1 MAYKSKKKGGG
12 HVNTQV
18 STTANEVFKLLR
30 ERYGTGNI
38 PDAID
43 NFIQDCDEDLYNK
56 AKRRV
61 NEVEEIKTSGKRDR
75 KE

>member
-18 STTANEVFKLLR
+18 SNTANEYFKLLK

-43 NFIQDCDEDLYNK
+43 NFLQDCDGELFAI
-56 AKRRV
+56 AKTRV
-61 NEVEEIKTSGKRDR
+61 EQVEQIKTSGKKDR